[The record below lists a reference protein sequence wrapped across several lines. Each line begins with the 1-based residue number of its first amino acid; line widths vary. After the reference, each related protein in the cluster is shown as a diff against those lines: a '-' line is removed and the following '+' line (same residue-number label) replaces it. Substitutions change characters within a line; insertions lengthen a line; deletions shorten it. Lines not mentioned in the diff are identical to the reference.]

1 MAETKALGGAPLTH
15 DSWHVIWRHRVMIA
29 VLCGIAMATTF
40 AVSRVLPKVYVSR
53 ASLLVP
59 REGSGSAFVGGLAT
73 ATALLQQVPGLAV
86 PSLTPNRDM
95 LLGILKSRSMG
106 EATVRRF
113 GLQERY
119 RGRYLVDAIE
129 QLQRNTD
136 ISLTREGVITI
147 QVEDI
152 DPRVAAEITN
162 FYVSELDRLVAKYG
176 TSEAGRQREFISEQL
191 ARASAQLATTEET
204 LRRFQEKNRAV
215 VLQEQTRGAIEAA
228 ARLKGEIM
236 ALEVQLQVMRQF
248 ATEANPEVVAL
259 RRRTEE
265 MKQHLAQM
273 EYGEPLPRVMPAVQ
287 GRDQRDFSVPFV
299 KVPEVSLELAR
310 LTREVRVQ
318 ETLVTLLTQQLEQAR
333 ILEVKDLPIVQVLD
347 RAVPAERPD
356 KPRVR
361 LNVAIS
367 AVASLLV
374 GICLAFLLEWVRR
387 APRTMVAV

>member
-1 MAETKALGGAPLTH
+1 
-15 DSWHVIWRHRVMIA
+15 
-29 VLCGIAMATTF
+29 
-40 AVSRVLPKVYVSR
+40 
-53 ASLLVP
+53 
-59 REGSGSAFVGGLAT
+59 
-73 ATALLQQVPGLAV
+73 
-86 PSLTPNRDM
+86 
-95 LLGILKSRSMG
+95 
-106 EATVRRF
+106 
-113 GLQERY
+113 
-119 RGRYLVDAIE
+119 
-129 QLQRNTD
+129 
-136 ISLTREGVITI
+136 
-147 QVEDI
+147 
-152 DPRVAAEITN
+152 
-162 FYVSELDRLVAKYG
+162 
-176 TSEAGRQREFISEQL
+176 
-191 ARASAQLATTEET
+191 
-204 LRRFQEKNRAV
+204 
-215 VLQEQTRGAIEAA
+215 
-228 ARLKGEIM
+228 M
-236 ALEVQLQVMRQF
+236 ALEVQLQVMRQL

-374 GICLAFLLEWVRR
+374 GICLAFLLERVRR

>member
-1 MAETKALGGAPLTH
+1 MAETKALGGVPLTH

-95 LLGILKSRSMG
+95 LLGILKSRSVG

-191 ARASAQLATTEET
+191 ARASTQLATTEET

-273 EYGEPLPRVMPAVQ
+273 EYGEPLPRGEI
-287 GRDQRDFSVPFV
+287 GRAHV
-299 KVPEVSLELAR
+299 
-310 LTREVRVQ
+310 
-318 ETLVTLLTQQLEQAR
+318 
-333 ILEVKDLPIVQVLD
+333 
-347 RAVPAERPD
+347 
-356 KPRVR
+356 
-361 LNVAIS
+361 
-367 AVASLLV
+367 
-374 GICLAFLLEWVRR
+374 
-387 APRTMVAV
+387 